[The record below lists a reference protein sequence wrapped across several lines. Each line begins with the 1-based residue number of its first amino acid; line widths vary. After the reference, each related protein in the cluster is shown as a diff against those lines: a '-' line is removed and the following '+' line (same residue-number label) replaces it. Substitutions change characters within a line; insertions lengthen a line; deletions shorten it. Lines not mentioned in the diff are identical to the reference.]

1 MSAQDPH
8 EEEALGKIYDS
19 RLARRLLTYLKPY
32 KGRVIA
38 ALILT
43 VLSGV
48 FVLAQP
54 LLVLRLLDHA
64 IPNRDEQQIA
74 WICVAFMALMI
85 LEYISQYTYI
95 LLVNATGQ
103 KAMYDLRVELFQH
116 LQQLSL
122 SFFDK
127 NPVGRLMTRV
137 TGDIEVLNE
146 LFSNGVTI
154 IIGALF
160 MLVGILAILF
170 WLNVKMTLLALCIL
184 PPILLVTRYFRVWS
198 REGFRAVRTR
208 IARLNAYLQ
217 ENVAGLQTVQVFVR
231 EDRNLDK
238 YKELNKDHYDANIQT
253 IVAFSIFF
261 PAVEIISSLA
271 IGMMLWYGGAQVF
284 HATVTLGVLVSFIQY
299 LLKFFQPLRELSAQY
314 GTLQSA
320 MASSERIFR
329 LLDEEI
335 QVADPVE
342 PVKPPETSGR
352 IRFENVWFEYNPGE
366 PVLRDV
372 DFEVKSGE
380 KVAFVGAT
388 GSGKTTT
395 MSLLSRFYDV
405 TKGRV
410 LVDGVDVR
418 EWTKRDLRSRI
429 AIVLQEVF
437 LFSGTVEENVTLH
450 EPSISREDV
459 IKVCEDLG
467 IYDLIQGFP
476 KGLDSVL
483 NERGRNL
490 SVGERQLISFARAMA
505 FDPQILVL
513 DEATSS
519 IDTETERII
528 QHAVERLME
537 GRTSLIVAHR
547 LSTIQNCDR
556 ILVFNKGKI
565 AESGTH
571 EELLALNGL

>member
-314 GTLQSA
+314 G
-320 MASSERIFR
+320 
-329 LLDEEI
+329 
-335 QVADPVE
+335 
-342 PVKPPETSGR
+342 
-352 IRFENVWFEYNPGE
+352 
-366 PVLRDV
+366 
-372 DFEVKSGE
+372 
-380 KVAFVGAT
+380 
-388 GSGKTTT
+388 
-395 MSLLSRFYDV
+395 
-405 TKGRV
+405 
-410 LVDGVDVR
+410 
-418 EWTKRDLRSRI
+418 
-429 AIVLQEVF
+429 
-437 LFSGTVEENVTLH
+437 
-450 EPSISREDV
+450 
-459 IKVCEDLG
+459 
-467 IYDLIQGFP
+467 
-476 KGLDSVL
+476 
-483 NERGRNL
+483 
-490 SVGERQLISFARAMA
+490 
-505 FDPQILVL
+505 
-513 DEATSS
+513 
-519 IDTETERII
+519 
-528 QHAVERLME
+528 
-537 GRTSLIVAHR
+537 
-547 LSTIQNCDR
+547 
-556 ILVFNKGKI
+556 
-565 AESGTH
+565 
-571 EELLALNGL
+571 